1 MYKDLFLGGWKDSM
15 SEMTVPETPGL
26 GVDFSPQFVKEQTVS
41 L

>member
-1 MYKDLFLGGWKDSM
+1 MYNDLFPGGWKDSL